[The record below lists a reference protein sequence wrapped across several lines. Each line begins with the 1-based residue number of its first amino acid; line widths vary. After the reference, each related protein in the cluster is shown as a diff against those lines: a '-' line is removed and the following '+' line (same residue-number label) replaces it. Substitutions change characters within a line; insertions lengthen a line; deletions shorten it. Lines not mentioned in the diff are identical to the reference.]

1 METTSVA
8 VYPKEEYMCGSGK
21 VTLPERTPDDTTKR
35 TCRVALVNPGFSD
48 SVIKIHPAEHIR
60 ETVLLDRMPG
70 MERWKDIKRILD
82 QYGPRNRR
90 IPSPVPLH
98 SDPKNTTVP
107 TVTEEEIPVVELEG
121 GQILKAPPKVFMQSK
136 AESVN
141 PEMDLMKANMG
152 KLEYSVSLAIKT
164 ADQTA
169 QAVERLSKMMENMS
183 GCNVITQPVE
193 TKRGPGR
200 PRKE

>member
-1 METTSVA
+1 MTETTSVA

-21 VTLPERTPDDTTKR
+21 ITLPERQLDVPVKT
-35 TCRVALVNPGFSD
+35 TCRIALVNPGFPD
-48 SVIKIHPAEHIR
+48 NVIKVRPAEHAR

-70 MERWKDIKRILD
+70 IERWQDIRRLLD

-98 SDPKNTTVP
+98 SDPKNSVVP
-107 TVTEEEIPVVELEG
+107 SITEDEIPVVELG
-121 GQILKAPPKVFMQSK
+121 DGQVLKAPPKVFMQP
-136 AESVN
+136 AAISVN
-141 PEMDLMKANMG
+141 PELDLIKANMG
-152 KLEYSVSLAIKT
+152 KLEYSVALAIKT
-164 ADQTA
+164 AEQTA
-169 QAVERLSKMMENMS
+169 QAVERLTTMMTDYKTTPE
-183 GCNVITQPVE
+183 E